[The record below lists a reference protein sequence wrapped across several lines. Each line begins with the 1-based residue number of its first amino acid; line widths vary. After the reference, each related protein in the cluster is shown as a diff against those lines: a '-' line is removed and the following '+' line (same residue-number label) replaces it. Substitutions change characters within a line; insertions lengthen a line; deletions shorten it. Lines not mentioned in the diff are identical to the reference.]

1 MKPSELLP
9 CFPDWVK
16 AASAQV
22 CDSPAFAMPCR
33 LGEAPCTLR
42 LDAPVPA
49 ETLDIGVWFGNE
61 SCRIGLC
68 DTAFFPELHKLW
80 QSRDEL
86 PEPILLALI
95 EKECGP
101 LFQLLENALR
111 RQLKVSGIVRDSDH
125 TQTQPRLSAS
135 LRSDSGAELL
145 VFTITRTI
153 PVLESLGAVRFLDL
167 KHPSFRERQIP
178 AVVEYAAFALSPI
191 EIASLVPGDALIL
204 PELDS
209 GATTWPVRAIV
220 ANRFAAAAETGVT
233 AWDPAAD
240 TRIRIVRTDPA
251 SVPFSD
257 LADLASDPAVWEK
270 SAVWTDLAKPSQTV
284 PLTLLQ
290 GGRAIAEGH
299 LERLG
304 AQSAMIIDSFLSGG
318 N

>member
-16 AASAQV
+16 ATPAQV
-22 CDSPAFAMPCR
+22 CDSPAFTMPCR
-33 LGEAPCTLR
+33 LGETPCTLR

-49 ETLDIGVWFGNE
+49 ETLDIGVRFENE
-61 SCRIGLC
+61 SCQIGLC

-111 RQLKVSGIVRDSDH
+111 RQLKVSGIVRDSDN
-125 TQTQPRLSAS
+125 TQPRLSAS
-135 LRSDSGAELL
+135 LRSDSGEELP
-145 VFTITRTI
+145 VFTITRTSS
-153 PVLESLGAVRFLDL
+153 VLQSLGAVRFLDIR
-167 KHPSFRERQIP
+167 HPVFRERQLP
-178 AVVEYAAFALSPI
+178 AVLEYAAFTLSST

-204 PELDS
+204 PELDP
-209 GATTWPVRAIV
+209 GATTWPIRAIV
-220 ANRFAAAAETGVT
+220 ANRFAVTAETGVA

-240 TRIRIVRTDPA
+240 TRIRIVRTDPV

-257 LADLASDPAVWEK
+257 LADLAADPAVWEK
-270 SAVWTDLAKPSQTV
+270 SVVWTALAKPLQTISF
-284 PLTLLQ
+284 TLLQ
-290 GGRAIAEGH
+290 GGRAIADGH

-304 AQSAMIIDSFLSGG
+304 SQSAMIIDSFLSGG